1 MYLKVCLRMLIP
13 NILVISSS
21 TFISTSAF
29 EFLVD
34 GISATDLP
42 PKFKWNSRTNTMTLR
57 QSQGEAVTSAAAVV
71 IVEVVVAKVVVVV
84 AKEGTMV
91 VTVLTVAGM
100 VVLKVVVNLTTT
112 IAQPITLQL
121 SQLVLMIQ
129 VMIMAMPLLIKATA
143 IPFITPSTMA
153 AADAMPRL

>member
-1 MYLKVCLRMLIP
+1 MLIP

-71 IVEVVVAKVVVVV
+71 IVEVVVAKVVVVAV

-100 VVLKVVVNLTTT
+100 VVLKVVGT
-112 IAQPITLQL
+112 
-121 SQLVLMIQ
+121 
-129 VMIMAMPLLIKATA
+129 
-143 IPFITPSTMA
+143 
-153 AADAMPRL
+153 